1 MRYRCKEKR
10 GDNKIKMA
18 YFFSILLNFLPKP
31 PLFSTVLHRGKK
43 ERHKSRHFR
52 GGNGTNT
59 LNSLRFSLTGSEAQ
73 LKIGAYNALIY
84 KTLARLVFRQSLHHT
99 HF

>member
-1 MRYRCKEKR
+1 
-10 GDNKIKMA
+10 MA

-31 PLFSTVLHRGKK
+31 PLFSTILRHGKK

-73 LKIGAYNALIY
+73 LKIGAYNALIC
-84 KTLARLVFRQSLHHT
+84 KALAGLVFHLPHHRT
-99 HF
+99 YF